1 MPYSPFDYTKSI
13 DNKTEQLP
21 IDDYNAYIINRAMSF
36 GIDTIL
42 FANEMNIYNILDNQM
57 QYDFYYYGVPKKKR
71 FNKWQKRDEVK
82 DIDVIVEYYN
92 CSFTKALEYA
102 KILTVEQII
111 ILRERLDKGGKSK

>member
-1 MPYSPFDYTKSI
+1 MSIHSPFDYTKSI

-21 IDDYNAYIINRAMSF
+21 IDDYNAYIVNRALSF

-42 FANEMNIYNILDNQM
+42 FANEMNIYNNLDKQM
-57 QYDFYYYGVPKKKR
+57 QYDFYYYGVSKKKR
-71 FNKWQKRDEVK
+71 YSKWHKREDMKEI
-82 DIDVIVEYYN
+82 DIIVEYYN

-111 ILRERLDKGGKSK
+111 ILKERLDKGGK